1 MGLRLGWVMGHEWV
15 YDVLKD
21 LVDYAERNDLPR
33 LAAKAEEALM
43 AAQDEIAGVKGG
55 SGTGGEAPSGR
66 VN

>member
-1 MGLRLGWVMGHEWV
+1 MGHEWV
-15 YDVLKD
+15 FDVLKD

-43 AAQDEIAGVKGG
+43 AAQDEIGRAEDEAD
-55 SGTGGEAPSGR
+55 TGEDAPGGR

>member
-1 MGLRLGWVMGHEWV
+1 MGHEWV
-15 YDVLKD
+15 FDVLKD

-43 AAQDEIAGVKGG
+43 AAQAEIGRAEDDP
-55 SGTGGEAPSGR
+55 GTGQDAPGGR